1 MIAAE
6 PRHDGTGDRGGDAD
20 AEKGVARFDFVA
32 VSDGEFLF
40 FFSLDIIGIYFN
52 SEISVLGT
60 DQHGTSDDGT
70 DADDADGG
78 SRPHD
83 GSVVRFFG
91 VDSFIGAFFER
102 FDLGVEF
109 VFALERIVGVVFDIG
124 AFDIATRRPDFCD
137 HFVGGTKLVEVVGC
151 SDDVAFGAFSIAD
164 FGIGIGDRI
173 IEDGASGTNLFE
185 CAGVLKGFVVVARL
199 KRSREEVEE
208 SILVF
213 VLIESIAGVVDC
225 VAVRRCLGLRFVVC
239 VGKCRR
245 WDA

>member
-6 PRHDGTGDRGGDAD
+6 TRHDGTGDRGGDAD

-32 VSDGEFLF
+32 VSDGEFLSF
-40 FFSLDIIGIYFN
+40 FPDIIDIHFN
-52 SEISVLGT
+52 FEISVLGSE
-60 DQHGTSDDGT
+60 QYGTSDDGT
-70 DADDADGG
+70 DANDADGG
-78 SRPHD
+78 ARPHD
-83 GSVVRFFG
+83 GGVVSFFG

-151 SDDVAFGAFSIAD
+151 RDDVAFGAFSIAD
-164 FGIGIGDRI
+164 FCIGIGDRI
-173 IEDGASGTNLFE
+173 IEDGATGTNIFE
-185 CAGVLKGFVVVARL
+185 LAGVLEGFVVVARL

-208 SILVF
+208 SIPVF

-225 VAVRRCLGLRFVVC
+225 VAARRCLGLRFVVC